1 MFPPNNPLGNQLH
14 KVLDAVMYARN
25 SRDMGSI
32 ETLLQKTINGLMEL
46 YTNNTTEQDLMSRF
60 RDCHILVLKCLH
72 DPRAYGP
79 AWLKKQVTRALV
91 ERSDDHK
98 YNLEALDCLIRS
110 QLVNMQQFDVY
121 LVQLMENG
129 INYMAVAF
137 AMQLIQRYCISDKH
151 NSILT
156 EVCTSICRLTL
167 WLILL
172 CLFLRNF
179 YFSYCMFTCD
189 HEDWMF
195 CRLILPILSMLWM
208 PSPTDLSI
216 RLMGKIIL
224 WDSNLNYKHCIW
236 K

>member
-1 MFPPNNPLGNQLH
+1 MFPPNNPLSNQLH
-14 KVLDAVMYARN
+14 KVLDAVMYARS

-46 YTNNTTEQDLMSRF
+46 YTNNTTEQELMGRF
-60 RDCHILVLKCLH
+60 RDCHILVLKCLQ

-79 AWLKKQVTRALV
+79 VWLKKQVTRALV

-110 QLVNMQQFDVY
+110 QLVSMQQFDVY

-156 EVCTSICRLTL
+156 EVCTCTCICRL
-167 WLILL
+167 
-172 CLFLRNF
+172 
-179 YFSYCMFTCD
+179 
-189 HEDWMF
+189 
-195 CRLILPILSMLWM
+195 
-208 PSPTDLSI
+208 
-216 RLMGKIIL
+216 
-224 WDSNLNYKHCIW
+224 NL
-236 K
+236 